1 MSFLHGGREVTVVIS
16 RPDRG
21 EPGVCVRV
29 VYGAVRHTVPARKQ
43 VTRGG
48 RGGVKGRAWSE
59 RQRTVSV
66 VVVVGG
72 GRGGGV

>member
-1 MSFLHGGREVTVVIS
+1 MCSVWSGTAHSTGPETGYTGRE
-16 RPDRG
+16 
-21 EPGVCVRV
+21 
-29 VYGAVRHTVPARKQ
+29 
-43 VTRGG
+43 GG
-48 RGGVKGRAWSE
+48 GGVKGRAWSE